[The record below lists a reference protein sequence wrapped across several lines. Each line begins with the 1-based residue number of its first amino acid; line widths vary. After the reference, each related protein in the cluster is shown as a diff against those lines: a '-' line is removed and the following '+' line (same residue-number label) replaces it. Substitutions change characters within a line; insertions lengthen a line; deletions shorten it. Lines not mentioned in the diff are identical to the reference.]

1 MAYYWLG
8 LSVSG
13 SGADCDW
20 LREHI
25 AYYWLGLSVSAEVV
39 WLVRS
44 ETASLGLY
52 AVLQQQLEPEDS
64 ILGSVIRT
72 YTLIIIA
79 IG

>member
-25 AYYWLGLSVSAEVV
+25 AYYWLGLSVSAEVGLIV
-39 WLVRS
+39 IGFMGIWL
-44 ETASLGLY
+44 T
-52 AVLQQQLEPEDS
+52 
-64 ILGSVIRT
+64 
-72 YTLIIIA
+72 
-79 IG
+79 IGWG

>member
-25 AYYWLGLSVSAEVV
+25 AYYWLGLSVSAEV
-39 WLVRS
+39 WLIVI
-44 ETASLGLY
+44 GY
-52 AVLQQQLEPEDS
+52 MS
-64 ILGSVIRT
+64 IWLT
-72 YTLIIIA
+72 
-79 IG
+79 IGWS